1 MRPVLAASL
10 AALALLAAA
19 PASAQLALE
28 LRGGAGAGSYG
39 ATQAGFQFV
48 PQPAGSAALA
58 YAFRPGVAAY
68 AGYTF
73 ARFGCQEKG
82 FCSGVDPVFTSRG
95 LDAGVR
101 LEIPAGAWVRGGLVL
116 HSLDGESSAGEEST
130 DAALGFGVGAG
141 IGVPL
146 GSRLT
151 LTPGVGYTRYG
162 ASGPAGDHP
171 VAFVTADLGL
181 RFSLTGPRR

>member
-1 MRPVLAASL
+1 MRPLLAASL

-19 PASAQLALE
+19 PASAQLSLE

-48 PQPAGSAALA
+48 PQPAGSAALS

-73 ARFGCQEKG
+73 ARFGCEKEG
-82 FCSGVDPVFTSRG
+82 FCIGAEPVFTSQG

-101 LEIPAGAWVRGGLVL
+101 LELPAGLWVRGGLVL
-116 HSLDGESSAGEEST
+116 HSLNGESSAGEEST
-130 DAALGFGVGAG
+130 DPALGFGVGAG
-141 IGVPL
+141 FGVPL

-151 LTPGVGYTRYG
+151 LTPGVGYTRHG

-181 RFSLTGPRR
+181 RFSLSGPRR